1 MRPAFLA
8 LSTFDLRPYGAL
20 VCAALSTV
28 PAASAET
35 NSEVARRLIEKQ
47 SAAVPA
53 CALLSDDEVVKL
65 TGRRSYTKAE
75 GVRFKDGGSSCTWDS
90 GVNINLFSGPQSA
103 EQHEALLKAFKQDKT
118 PRQAV
123 SGIGDSA
130 YATAWMGNQYQG
142 NHAVLVVR
150 KGAHTMGISLQ
161 AEGSETPQSI
171 QPKLMTVAKAALA
184 KLP

>member
-1 MRPAFLA
+1 MTTFHLPMMRAATLVVA
-8 LSTFDLRPYGAL
+8 L
-20 VCAALSTV
+20 AALST
-28 PAASAET
+28 ASAET
-35 NSEVARRLIEKQ
+35 NSELARRLIEKQ
-47 SAAVPA
+47 SNAVPA
-53 CALLSDDEVVKL
+53 CALLSDTEVARM
-65 TGRRSYTKAE
+65 TGRRSYTKPE
-75 GVRFKDGGSSCTWDS
+75 GVQLRDGGSSCTWDT
-90 GVNINLFSGPQSA
+90 GVNINLFSGPKSA
-103 EQHEALLKAFKQDKT
+103 DQHEAMLKAFKQDKT

-123 SGIGDSA
+123 AGIGDSA

-161 AEGSETPQSI
+161 AEGAETPQSV